1 MPVELIPSELVENTF
16 VAVGD
21 KIDEK
26 FGQKAWVKPLYW
38 MTVIGLFAA
47 LAVYY
52 FW

>member
-1 MPVELIPSELVENTF
+1 MPAELIPAELVENTF

-26 FGQKAWVKPLYW
+26 FGQKSWVKPLYW